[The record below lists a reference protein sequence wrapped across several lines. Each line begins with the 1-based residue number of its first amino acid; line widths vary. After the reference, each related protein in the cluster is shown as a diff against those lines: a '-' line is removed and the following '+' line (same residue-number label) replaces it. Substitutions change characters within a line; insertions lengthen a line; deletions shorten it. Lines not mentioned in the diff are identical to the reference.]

1 MRSAPKT
8 GLPRSIKNSVRVAKS
23 TPNTLWGR
31 LFDQGCGA
39 EIIYI
44 PFTFGF
50 YLSCLRISRILS
62 RSVVRTMVRKKQSV
76 PARSK
81 RRSALVR
88 PVASRELAVELENRS
103 DGSDDDELTTLIVRG
118 CLIARDAVF
127 NVKDFLAEGSRL
139 ALLAIKDCEKEL
151 DQIERKIDE
160 QLPEAITRVGEAKA
174 RELLACLKFITD
186 LERIGDLAYSAVM
199 QLQSRREKLPA
210 ADARQLIEMASLLRE
225 MLEQIHQGFVKREV
239 TYAQSVLK
247 SDPEVDRLCHSLF
260 HRHLAEPNSPTGQ
273 KNFDILLAAQALER
287 IGDHA
292 KNLAEEL
299 YGLCEG
305 RSLRHNSRKLSTA

>member
-1 MRSAPKT
+1 MARKQPSRPSRPKRTLISKRS
-8 GLPRSIKNSVRVAKS
+8 RVAAANTRS
-23 TPNTLWGR
+23 TSARNEDL
-31 LFDQGCGA
+31 A
-39 EIIYI
+39 E
-44 PFTFGF
+44 
-50 YLSCLRISRILS
+50 
-62 RSVVRTMVRKKQSV
+62 
-76 PARSK
+76 
-81 RRSALVR
+81 
-88 PVASRELAVELENRS
+88 
-103 DGSDDDELTTLIVRG
+103 DELTSLVVRG

-127 NVKDFLAEGSRL
+127 NVRDFLAEGSRL
-139 ALLAIKDCEKEL
+139 AFLAIKDCEKEL
-151 DQIERKIDE
+151 DQIERKIDD

-210 ADARQLIEMASLLRE
+210 ADSRQLVEMASLLCE
-225 MLEQIHQGFVKREV
+225 MLEQVHQGFVKREV
-239 TYAQSVLK
+239 SYAQTVLQ
-247 SDPEVDRLCHSLF
+247 SDPEVDQLCHSLF
-260 HRHLAEPNSPTGQ
+260 HRHLAEPNTPTGQ

-299 YGLCEG
+299 YGLSEG

>member
-1 MRSAPKT
+1 MF
-8 GLPRSIKNSVRVAKS
+8 GLPGLPMI
-23 TPNTLWGR
+23 
-31 LFDQGCGA
+31 
-39 EIIYI
+39 
-44 PFTFGF
+44 
-50 YLSCLRISRILS
+50 
-62 RSVVRTMVRKKQSV
+62 RKQVSS
-76 PARSK
+76 ATRAK
-81 RRSALVR
+81 RRSNSRRTSPATTTRSRPLVR
-88 PVASRELAVELENRS
+88 PRLAEARAE
-103 DGSDDDELTTLIVRG
+103 DFAEDELTSLVVRG

-127 NVKDFLAEGSRL
+127 NVKDFFADGSRL
-139 ALLAIKDCEKEL
+139 AFLAIKDCEKEL

-199 QLQSRREKLPA
+199 HLQSRREKLPA
-210 ADARQLIEMASLLRE
+210 ADSKQLIEMASLLRE
-225 MLEQIHQGFVKREV
+225 MLEEVHQGFVQRDV
-239 TYAQSVLK
+239 SHAQTVLQ

-260 HRHLAEPNSPTGQ
+260 HRHLAEPNSPSGQ

-299 YGLCEG
+299 YSLSEG
-305 RSLRHNSRKLSTA
+305 RSVRHTARKLSTA

>member
-1 MRSAPKT
+1 MNRKSMIRKPLSPVSRAKRGSTAKRPMETRPHSDEIRSQ
-8 GLPRSIKNSVRVAKS
+8 N
-23 TPNTLWGR
+23 
-31 LFDQGCGA
+31 F
-39 EIIYI
+39 E
-44 PFTFGF
+44 
-50 YLSCLRISRILS
+50 
-62 RSVVRTMVRKKQSV
+62 
-76 PARSK
+76 
-81 RRSALVR
+81 
-88 PVASRELAVELENRS
+88 E
-103 DGSDDDELTTLIVRG
+103 DELTALVVRG

-127 NVKDFLAEGSRL
+127 NVRDFLADGSRL
-139 ALLAIKDCEKEL
+139 AFLAIKDCEKEL
-151 DQIERKIDE
+151 DQIERKIDD

-199 QLQSRREKLPA
+199 HLQSRREKLPA
-210 ADARQLIEMASLLRE
+210 ADSRQLIEMATMLRA
-225 MLEQIHQGFVKREV
+225 MLEDVHQGFIKRDV
-239 TYAQSVLK
+239 AHAQTVLQ

-299 YGLCEG
+299 YSLAEG
-305 RSLRHNSRKLSTA
+305 HALSSGTMRGFKLSTA